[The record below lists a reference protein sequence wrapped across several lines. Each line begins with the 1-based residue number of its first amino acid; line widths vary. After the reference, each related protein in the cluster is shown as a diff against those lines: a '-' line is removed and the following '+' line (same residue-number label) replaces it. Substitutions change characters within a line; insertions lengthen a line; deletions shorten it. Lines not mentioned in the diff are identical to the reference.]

1 MVKHTQT
8 IRPLTPRN
16 CLSVFDHFV
25 ELELKG
31 LTLEAI
37 SGDDP
42 IGHFEEFEPFSL
54 FVLRY
59 LLFPTGGLG
68 HGIYALVQN

>member
-59 LLFPTGGLG
+59 LLFPTGGLE